1 MLFIPCRYVEGGM
14 GSISKAI
21 GNAAIEAG
29 AHVVTNAEVCYQES
43 LLSFKYTS
51 STVSSASNFTF

>member
-29 AHVVTNAEVCYQES
+29 AHVVTNAEVSYQES
-43 LLSFKYTS
+43 LLTFKLLPP
-51 STVSSASNFTF
+51 